1 MAGILSS
8 VDRVS
13 SIMGDISSATRE
25 QAAGIVQV
33 NNTVM
38 HLDQATQQNA
48 ALVEEASASA
58 RSLEEQAMALATE
71 VGRFRVQ

>member
-13 SIMGDISSATRE
+13 SIMGDISAATRE

-33 NNTVM
+33 NSTVM

-48 ALVEEASASA
+48 ALVEEASAAA
-58 RSLEEQAMALATE
+58 RSLEEQATALASE
-71 VGRFRVQ
+71 VARFRL